1 MSFIQ
6 TFYHIVMATE
16 EHEPCFVGS
25 NRLKLYDDI
34 SDVLQGMGCRLVR
47 INAVKEHLH
56 LLCSMHPDVCLTEL
70 VNDVK
75 VSSASLI
82 EKDNLFPKFMRW
94 QDEYWAFTCS
104 YKDRVAVSKYI
115 ERQPTHHRDIT
126 FAEELEAMSKAE
138 GVGRGRKLK

>member
-1 MSFIQ
+1 MSYIQ

-16 EHEPCFVGS
+16 GYVPCFVGT

-34 SDVLQGMGCRLVR
+34 SDVLGEMDCRLVR
-47 INAVKEHLH
+47 INAVKEHSH
-56 LLCSMHPDVCLTEL
+56 LLCTMHPDVCLTDL

-82 EKDNLFPKFMRW
+82 EKEDLFPGFVRW

-104 YKDRVAVSKYI
+104 YKDRNAVSKYI

>member
-1 MSFIQ
+1 
-6 TFYHIVMATE
+6 
-16 EHEPCFVGS
+16 
-25 NRLKLYDDI
+25 RL
-34 SDVLQGMGCRLVR
+34 
-47 INAVKEHLH
+47 LH
-56 LLCSMHPDVCLTEL
+56 LNCALHRWADSDWLEQQAERFASANWTIVGVDYEECDAVCELIGYFAPQTLLVTDL

-82 EKDNLFPKFMRW
+82 EKEDLFPGFVRW

-104 YKDRVAVSKYI
+104 YKDRNAVSKYI